1 MPRIRIT
8 SPGWTNFNGY
18 FGVIEFKDSVSVE
31 AVGRIET
38 ERLAAL
44 IQFETVPDD
53 ENDAARDPSA
63 AQRIVETYAD
73 NLGHATLLTQA
84 ELPKP
89 PEPEKPTYTPEQL
102 ADLADAGGIAAVRK
116 AAEPLGVTGASISE
130 LIGKILAVAGPKA
143 PIDPAVQA
151 DATESVELTDSA
163 EVEALA
169 AAEVRARAEA
179 EAAALAEAEAAAA
192 AEIAAQAKADAKA
205 ARAAKKAAKAAAAA
219 QDAASTEA
227 AESTISE

>member
-8 SPGWTNFNGY
+8 SPGWSNFNGY
-18 FGVIEFKDSVSVE
+18 FGIVEFKDSVSVE
-31 AVGRIET
+31 SVGRIEA

-44 IQFETVPDD
+44 IQFETVPDNED
-53 ENDAARDPSA
+53 GIARDPSA
-63 AQRIVETYAD
+63 AQRIVDTYAD
-73 NLGHATLLTQA
+73 DLGHATLLTQA

-102 ADLADAGGIAAVRK
+102 ADLADVGGIAAVRK
-116 AAEPLGVTGASISE
+116 AADPLGVTGASISE

-143 PIDPAVQA
+143 PTDPAVQVAA
-151 DATESVELTDSA
+151 DA
-163 EVEALA
+163 EAQVAL
-169 AAEVRARAEA
+169 AEA

-205 ARAAKKAAKAAAAA
+205 ARAAKKAAKAAAA
-219 QDAASTEA
+219 QDAASTKA
-227 AESTISE
+227 AEPTISE

>member
-8 SPGWTNFNGY
+8 SPGWSNFNGY
-18 FGVIEFKDSVSVE
+18 FGIVEFKDSVSVE
-31 AVGRIET
+31 SVGRIEA

-44 IQFETVPDD
+44 IQFETVPDNED
-53 ENDAARDPSA
+53 GIARDPSA
-63 AQRIVETYAD
+63 AQRIVDTYAD
-73 NLGHATLLTQA
+73 DLGHATLLTQA

-102 ADLADAGGIAAVRK
+102 ADLADVGGIAAVRK
-116 AAEPLGVTGASISE
+116 AADPLGVTGASISE

-143 PIDPAVQA
+143 PTDPAVQVAA
-151 DATESVELTDSA
+151 DA
-163 EVEALA
+163 EAQVAL
-169 AAEVRARAEA
+169 A

-205 ARAAKKAAKAAAAA
+205 ARAAKKAAKAAAA
-219 QDAASTEA
+219 QDAASTKA
-227 AESTISE
+227 AEPTISE

>member
-8 SPGWTNFNGY
+8 SPGWSNFNGY
-18 FGVIEFKDSVSVE
+18 FGIVEFRDSVSVE
-31 AVGRIET
+31 SVGRIEA

-44 IQFETVPDD
+44 IQFETVPDNED
-53 ENDAARDPSA
+53 GIARDPSA
-63 AQRIVETYAD
+63 AQRIVDTYAD
-73 NLGHATLLTQA
+73 DLGHATLLTQA

-102 ADLADAGGIAAVRK
+102 ADLADVGGIAAVRK
-116 AAEPLGVTGASISE
+116 AADTLGVTGASISE

-143 PIDPAVQA
+143 PTDPAVQVAA
-151 DATESVELTDSA
+151 DA
-163 EVEALA
+163 EAQVAL
-169 AAEVRARAEA
+169 A

-205 ARAAKKAAKAAAAA
+205 ARAAKKAAKAAAA
-219 QDAASTEA
+219 QDAASTKA
-227 AESTISE
+227 AEPTISE

>member
-8 SPGWTNFNGY
+8 SPGWSNFNGY
-18 FGVIEFKDSVSVE
+18 FGIVEFRDSVSVE
-31 AVGRIET
+31 SVGRIEA

-44 IQFETVPDD
+44 IQFETVPDNED
-53 ENDAARDPSA
+53 GIARDPSA
-63 AQRIVETYAD
+63 AQRIVDTYAD
-73 NLGHATLLTQA
+73 DLGHATLLTQA

-102 ADLADAGGIAAVRK
+102 ADLADVGGIAAVRK
-116 AAEPLGVTGASISE
+116 AADPLGVTGASISE

-143 PIDPAVQA
+143 PTDPAVQVAA
-151 DATESVELTDSA
+151 DA
-163 EVEALA
+163 EAQVAL
-169 AAEVRARAEA
+169 A

-205 ARAAKKAAKAAAAA
+205 ARAAKKAAKAAA

-227 AESTISE
+227 AEPTISE